1 MNRLAE
7 LEAFVMVSQS
17 GGFSDAAE
25 KTGIAKSVL
34 SRRVSNLEKRIGV
47 QLLQRTTR
55 RQALTEQGVGFLQRA
70 EQILADLDEAEQ
82 SISDQQTDLSGRIRI
97 TIPLVLGVNRLA
109 QPIARFMAD
118 FPNIRVDIDLNDR
131 TVDLIDQGY
140 DMAIRVGDLDDSTL
154 LSRRIAT
161 VTFAFGASPA
171 YLQRHGKP
179 ANPSELPEHEVL
191 VYSNAPIGRAWYYL
205 KDGKRITPRMNYRL
219 TANNGDF
226 LGAVAT
232 HGTALVS
239 GPSAVLAP
247 YFDRGELV
255 PLFEDYPRPEA
266 GMYAVYPPGRLI
278 TQRVRKLSDYLAED
292 LNQQLI

>member
-1 MNRLAE
+1 MNRLSE
-7 LEAFVMVSQS
+7 LEAFVAVSQS
-17 GGFSDAAE
+17 GGFTDAAD

-34 SRRVSNLEKRIGV
+34 SRRVRDLEKRIGV
-47 QLLQRTTR
+47 QLIQRTTR
-55 RQALTEQGVGFLQRA
+55 RQALTEQGIGFLQRA

-82 SISDQQTDLSGRIRI
+82 SVSSQQMDLSGRIRV

-118 FPNIRVDIDLNDR
+118 FPQIKVDVDLNDR

-140 DMAIRVGDLDDSTL
+140 DMAIRVGDLSDSNL

-161 VTFAFGASPA
+161 VSFAFGASPE
-171 YLQRHGKP
+171 YLQRYGFPKD
-179 ANPSELPEHEVL
+179 PSELVNHEVL

-205 KDGKRITPRMNYRL
+205 EDGKRITPRMNYRL

-232 HGTALVS
+232 HGLALVS
-239 GPSAVLAP
+239 GPTAILST
-247 YFDRGELV
+247 YFERGELV
-255 PLFEDYPRPEA
+255 RLFEDFPRPEA

-278 TQRVRKLSDYLAED
+278 TNRVRKFSDYLAED
-292 LNQQLI
+292 LDQQLL